1 MNKSFTVPFATL
13 MLAFTLPAGFV
24 QAQSS
29 NGVAAV
35 VNGKVITRSEV
46 RDVVKE
52 QRTMIMMSVKDAGEQ
67 TRMLGELESQALYA
81 LIEREL
87 ILSEFNKMG
96 GQMKPAYVDDA
107 INNLVRERFDG
118 DREKFLVELAKSG
131 MTIKKFREIQEKQMI
146 VGYMRQRHMKDLG
159 PPTPTQVDSYYKKHD
174 DQFRDKDFIKMSTI
188 TVPKYPVGDASA
200 SPEAQKK
207 LIDEIRGKITG
218 GANFSQLAKTY
229 SQDSR
234 AEAGGDWDWVER
246 SVLDKSIAEAAF
258 SLKVGGVSKVLDVG
272 PSYMIIYCEAKKPG
286 TLKKLDDVRSDI
298 EKRIQSETGRAAL
311 GGWMRNLSN
320 KSMIQPDSVQKG
332 FLEYVTKPDKQ

>member
-286 TLKKLDDVRSDI
+286 TLKKLDEVRSDI

>member
-1 MNKSFTVPFATL
+1 

-286 TLKKLDDVRSDI
+286 TLKKLDEVRSDI